1 MRHLN
6 LHEYQSKDL
15 LESFG
20 CVVQRGR
27 MAASA
32 ADAGSVAASLVAAN
46 AGAELVL
53 KAQIHAGGRGK
64 GVFDNGYKGGVKICK
79 TPAEV
84 SAAAARMLGA
94 RLVTKQTGPAGQL
107 VSKVLVNEGIAI
119 HRELY
124 FAILMDRAHGGPVL
138 VASTQGGMDIE
149 EVAEKHPGAIV
160 SRTPARARAPGSV
173 PLPRAFPHPLA
184 RPPARPPAHPSPD
197 HRARRHYRRAGPA
210 AGAEAGRQARADG
223 RPRRQGGVA
232 VPRAVQAVYRH

>member
-160 SRTPARARAPGSV
+160 SAGRRRARAG
-173 PLPRAFPHPLA
+173 LRASPARISPPT
-184 RPPARPPAHPSPD
+184 RPPARPPARAPIARSPSPSTLPS
-197 HRARRHYRRAGPA
+197 GW
-210 AGAEAGRQARADG
+210 AGR
-223 RPRRQGGVA
+223 RR
-232 VPRAVQAVYRH
+232 